1 MSIVL
6 IECSIAIIFQM
17 SDHHNHFLVG
27 AHPEQYAQKNMIVG
41 VSLWFIGKAL
51 TTEEVGKLPFTV
63 YMC

>member
-1 MSIVL
+1 
-6 IECSIAIIFQM
+6 M